1 MRNFL
6 TLFIILSFKISF
18 GQFSFNFSDS
28 IEVTKNGVPLS
39 LAWSGGLN
47 YAQFSEIDSDYDGDM
62 DLLVFDRS
70 NDQIRLFENRLINGN
85 RMYVFNPNGHTLFPT
100 DLRYRLA
107 AIDYN
112 QDGKNDLFA
121 YGIGGVKVYKNTGN
135 STTGLQWTVSKNLL
149 YSDNGGTMLNL

>member
-47 YAQFSEIDSDYDGDM
+47 YSQFSEIDSDYDGDM

-70 NDQIRLFENRLINGN
+70 
-85 RMYVFNPNGHTLFPT
+85 RMV
-100 DLRYRLA
+100 
-107 AIDYN
+107 
-112 QDGKNDLFA
+112 
-121 YGIGGVKVYKNTGN
+121 
-135 STTGLQWTVSKNLL
+135 
-149 YSDNGGTMLNL
+149 

>member
-6 TLFIILSFKISF
+6 ILFVITSFNFSF
-18 GQFSFNFSDS
+18 GQFSFNYSDS
-28 IEVTKNGVPLS
+28 IQIIKNGNPLS

-47 YAQFSEIDSDYDGDM
+47 YSQFSEIDFDYDGDM

-70 NDQIRLFENRLINGN
+70 NDQIRLFENKDINGN
-85 RMYVFNPNGHTLFPT
+85 RSYVYNPIGQSLFPS

-107 AIDYN
+107 AVDYN

-121 YGIGGVKVYKNTGN
+121 YGIGGVKVFKNTGN
-135 STTGLQWTVSKNLL
+135 ST
-149 YSDNGGTMLNL
+149 